1 MCGIF
6 GQVVFDNQKLTDKD
20 KFISLLDISKNRGP
34 DFQGYFSNK
43 KNIQFGFNRLSI
55 LDLSENANQPI
66 HSISGRYTMVFNG
79 EIYNHLELRN
89 SLPKDKYFFKGSGDT
104 ESLIACFDYFG
115 IENTTTKLDGMF
127 SIAIYDNYESS
138 LYLIR
143 DFAGI
148 KPLYYG
154 FKNRN
159 LIFASQYNQIS
170 RHESFYSETIDESVL
185 KLYLSLHYI
194 PSPYGILKNT
204 HSIYPGEILRFE
216 KNGQKYSKTY
226 WNFPEFNNDF
236 IINKSEIEY
245 VEEYLDNAVKSQ
257 LLSDVP
263 LGSFLSG
270 GVDSPLISYYAKKN
284 SSGSFNTFCMGSD
297 SSTHDESLIAS
308 QFAESLKT
316 IHHSNY
322 MNAENSLEALDKSVS
337 SAGEPF
343 GDFSIIPTWELSKL
357 AKGKVKVALSG
368 DGGDELFFGYDR
380 FQSVAKNYTL
390 WG

>member
-1 MCGIF
+1 
-6 GQVVFDNQKLTDKD
+6 
-20 KFISLLDISKNRGP
+20 
-34 DFQGYFSNK
+34 
-43 KNIQFGFNRLSI
+43 
-55 LDLSENANQPI
+55 
-66 HSISGRYTMVFNG
+66 
-79 EIYNHLELRN
+79 
-89 SLPKDKYFFKGSGDT
+89 DT
-104 ESLIACFDYFG
+104 ESLIACFDHYG
-115 IENTTTKLDGMF
+115 VENTTTKLDGMF
-127 SIAIYDNYESS
+127 SIAIYDNYKSS

-216 KNGQKYSKTY
+216 KNGQKYSKAY

-308 QFAESLKT
+308 QFAESLET

-322 MNAENSLEALDKSVS
+322 MNAGNSLEALDKSVS

-390 WG
+390 WGKPYFKRFFYRYYDKIIFNDKHFNDGALVASSGISLKGLHSRMPDVLINQLMPYMKHINYPDSFNLYKSGNVSSQSEL